1 MRVPKHLQPEDDI
14 PYCCT
19 WALLTAV
26 RKHNAE
32 VARLESRGGPDCY
45 GDMKQERINN
55 VICAG
60 FGTGAGQFPLEECA
74 RQMVLAVKH
83 FAEKTSNYF
92 TEADGISRTADPSGL
107 LTLWDEAEKIEDA
120 VSSSV
125 VEKVQQP

>member
-1 MRVPKHLQPEDDI
+1 M
-14 PYCCT
+14 
-19 WALLTAV
+19 

-32 VARLESRGGPDCY
+32 VARLESKGGPDCC

-83 FAEKTSNYF
+83 FVEKTSNYF
-92 TEADGISRTADPSGL
+92 TEADGVSRAADPSGL
-107 LTLWDEAEKIEDA
+107 LTLWDEAEKVEDA